1 MKQYVVLLLWL
12 IAIVPSAYAQS
23 CCATGAGS
31 NWSILPN
38 INKHTVGV
46 RYTYRSS
53 YSIYPSSLN
62 PEMNG
67 RRTDENMHTA
77 EVFGRFKLHK
87 RLQLSVYLPVN
98 IIQQNEA
105 GTFSKSAGLGDMMFL
120 LQGMLLDPDK
130 CYKGNSRHQ
139 LRVGAGLKLPS
150 GQFKMDQNYM
160 FTTNM
165 QLGSGSLDVLFNA
178 IYTYRYKQFGFN
190 LLSSYKLNT
199 YNPQQF
205 KFGDK
210 LQGGGNFF
218 YVFKVKESGVQLM
231 PTLGLYCDH
240 NFSNRKNKDVLGYTG
255 GTFVT
260 TSAGLDLYYK
270 RFALSASVIPTVLNK
285 LNWSGEMKQRYAVE
299 AGMYYNF

>member
-1 MKQYVVLLLWL
+1 MELPGASPLLRQL
-12 IAIVPSAYAQS
+12 AER
-23 CCATGAGS
+23 
-31 NWSILPN
+31 
-38 INKHTVGV
+38 GV

-67 RRTDENMHTA
+67 RRTDEHMHTA

-178 IYTYRYKQFGFN
+178 IVEILIKMNEYTHCRAN
-190 LLSSYKLNT
+190 LY
-199 YNPQQF
+199 
-205 KFGDK
+205 
-210 LQGGGNFF
+210 
-218 YVFKVKESGVQLM
+218 
-231 PTLGLYCDH
+231 
-240 NFSNRKNKDVLGYTG
+240 
-255 GTFVT
+255 
-260 TSAGLDLYYK
+260 
-270 RFALSASVIPTVLNK
+270 
-285 LNWSGEMKQRYAVE
+285 
-299 AGMYYNF
+299 